1 MTDSKT
7 NYSFLKRKDT
17 KSFDKVSISVST
29 YADMI
34 LYAPQPFIVYE
45 QGVGVNTGPI
55 GYATKVGLLNLMNN
69 FSPTYFFKTML
80 NENIIKFKHSDK
92 EEEFSCL
99 FWR

>member
-1 MTDSKT
+1 
-7 NYSFLKRKDT
+7 
-17 KSFDKVSISVST
+17 
-29 YADMI
+29 MI

-80 NENIIKFKHSDK
+80 NEDIIVPGNPKAANVNNINKIEYFGIMATIPP
-92 EEEFSCL
+92 
-99 FWR
+99 